1 MGQNSTEAEGQVHRC
16 LPRTDNN
23 IKNHFYSTLRK
34 GIRVLNKVISE
45 ISDKGQMKEFKG
57 PILSKLIT
65 VAEDK
70 FDRKL
75 TVSD

>member
-1 MGQNSTEAEGQVHRC
+1 MKLKGRYPIR
-16 LPRTDNN
+16 LFRTDNN

-34 GIRVLNKVISE
+34 GIRILNKTIMESSE
-45 ISDKGQMKEFKG
+45 KGAFKEFKG
-57 PILSKLIT
+57 PVLSKLIT

-75 TVSD
+75 TVSE